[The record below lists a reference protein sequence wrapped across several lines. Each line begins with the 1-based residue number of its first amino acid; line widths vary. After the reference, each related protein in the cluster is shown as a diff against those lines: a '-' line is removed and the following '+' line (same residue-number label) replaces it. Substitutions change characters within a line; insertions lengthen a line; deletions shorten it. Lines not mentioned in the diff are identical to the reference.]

1 MALDATTAETIS
13 CALSWRIAAFDELTG
28 REVHD
33 LLSLRQAAFVVEQTC
48 SFPEI
53 DGRDP
58 LARHVLG
65 LRGGEIVAC
74 ARLLPAGAKR
84 TARSIGRVA
93 TAREARGL
101 GLGRAVMAQALAVL
115 LAEDGGAPIEL
126 SAQAHLERF
135 YASLGFRAF
144 GAPYDE
150 DGIAHIDMRL
160 DPFGRDD
167 ASKKGTLSI
176 SY

>member
-1 MALDATTAETIS
+1 MARDATTADAIF
-13 CALSWRIAAFDELTG
+13 WRIAAFDALTG

-33 LLSLRQAAFVVEQTC
+33 LLALRQAAFVVEQSC
-48 SFPEI
+48 PFPEI

-65 LRGGEIVAC
+65 LRRGEIVAC

-84 TARSIGRVA
+84 AARSIGRVA

-115 LAEDGGAPIEL
+115 LAEDGGAPIDL

-135 YASLGFRAF
+135 YASLGFHAF
-144 GAPYDE
+144 GTPYDE
-150 DGIAHIDMRL
+150 DGIPHIDMRL
-160 DPFGRDD
+160 DLGKR
-167 ASKKGTLSI
+167 
-176 SY
+176 